1 MQANKSP
8 VYNWQPEDDMRAKIK
23 WFVLLFLVVVIA
35 GVYLYPVPKIPF
47 AEVYAKAD
55 AVEVE
60 SLSAFRAAH
69 TPKTIE
75 VNGVNWEYVSM
86 GEGNETILFLHGMT
100 GAYDIW
106 WHQLDALQENYR
118 VIAVTYPAVDTL
130 AEMEAGVT
138 SILDAEGVDS
148 FNVVGTS
155 LGGYF
160 AQYLV
165 AHHSDRILHAVFS
178 NTFPPNDLIAEKN
191 KSIGAA
197 LPFLPEWLVIDVLRG
212 SFASSVYP
220 ASGNDELTLAFLN
233 EISYGRMS
241 KAQVVRR
248 FHCVVEKFEPPNLSA
263 LNIPVL
269 IIEADNDPLVELTLR
284 EQLKVVYPSAEVQT
298 FSNVGHF
305 PYLNRPSEYTEIL
318 LKFFSKPLE

>member
-1 MQANKSP
+1 MHSKL
-8 VYNWQPEDDMRAKIK
+8 K
-23 WFVLLFLVVVIA
+23 WIAPLVLVVVIM
-35 GVYLYPVPKIPF
+35 GVYLYPVPSVPF
-47 AEVYAKAD
+47 DEVYAKAD
-55 AVEVE
+55 VSESA
-60 SLSAFRAAH
+60 SLSTFRVNYP
-69 TPKTIE
+69 PKMLE
-75 VNGVNWEYVSM
+75 VNNVEWEYLAM
-86 GEGNETILFLHGMT
+86 GEGEETILFLHGMT

-106 WHQLDALQENYR
+106 WHQLEALQVDYR
-118 VIAVTYPAVDTL
+118 VIAVTYPAVNAL
-130 AEMEAGVT
+130 AELDAGVL
-138 SILDAEGVDS
+138 SILEAEGVDK

-165 AHHSDRILHAVFS
+165 ANHPDRILRAVFS

-241 KAQVVRR
+241 KAQVVGR
-248 FHCVVEKFEPPNLSA
+248 FHCVVEKFEAPD
-263 LNIPVL
+263 LNTLQIPLL

-284 EQLKVVYPSAEVQT
+284 EQLKVIYPTAEMQT
-298 FSNVGHF
+298 LSGVGHF
-305 PYLNRPSEYTEIL
+305 PYLNRASEYTKIL
-318 LKFFSKPLE
+318 EDFLVGPLK

>member
-1 MQANKSP
+1 
-8 VYNWQPEDDMRAKIK
+8 MRAKIK
-23 WFVLLFLVVVIA
+23 WFVLGFLIVAIA
-35 GVYLYPVPKIPF
+35 GLYLYPVPSVPF

-55 AVEVE
+55 AAEVE
-60 SLSAFRAAH
+60 SLSMFRSVNP
-69 TPKTIE
+69 PKTIN
-75 VNGVNWEYVSM
+75 VNETDWEYISL
-86 GEGNETILFLHGMT
+86 GEGEETILFLHGMT

-106 WHQLDALQENYR
+106 WHQLDALKTNYR

-130 AEMEAGVT
+130 AEMEAGVL
-138 SILDAEGVDS
+138 SILDKEGVDK

-165 AHHSDRILHAVFS
+165 AHQSDRILRAVFS

-191 KSIGAA
+191 KTIGAA

-233 EISYGRMS
+233 EISYGRMR
-241 KAQVVRR
+241 KAQVVGR
-248 FHCVVEKFEPPNLSA
+248 FHGVVEKFDAPDLSVIK
-263 LNIPVL
+263 IPVL

-284 EQLKVVYPSAEVQT
+284 EQLKEIYPSAQVYT
-298 FSNVGHF
+298 FSGVGHF
-305 PYLNRPSEYTEIL
+305 PYLNRSVEYTNL
-318 LKFFSKPLE
+318 LLEFFGK